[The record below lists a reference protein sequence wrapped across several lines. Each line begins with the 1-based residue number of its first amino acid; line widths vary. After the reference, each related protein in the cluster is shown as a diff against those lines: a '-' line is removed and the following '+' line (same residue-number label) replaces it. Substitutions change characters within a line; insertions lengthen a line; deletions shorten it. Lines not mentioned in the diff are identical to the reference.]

1 MFKKLAERFPAATA
15 KGSAVF
21 ESLTHSVSPGA
32 EQATI
37 EKKESSSENGEETL
51 ASPPATETNSDATSA
66 DGSSDRLSS
75 ARLSIEGHTASMK
88 AALSE
93 KINSETVSAAASIAA
108 SSMFSFMKRAQS
120 VAAVAAR
127 EGAAKATVLKSKAM
141 DYADM
146 DALQRRLSHVL
157 DRSTGEVNLELLNFS
172 YINDNIVA
180 MGFPSMNSGTNR
192 TLIRDNPI
200 DLVAMYLNVKHGG
213 HYMIWNLSE
222 ETYDYSYFENQVLE
236 FNFPGHPAPPL
247 GLMFKIC
254 SSIES
259 WLEADD
265 KNLAVI
271 HCLTGKGRTGT
282 VIACYLAWI
291 GQFPTA
297 LEALQYVAEKRNSTI
312 EKLTIP
318 SQRRYIQYFNHVMDG
333 VKPRSSPLLLRRVIM
348 NTIPVFGRRTTLE
361 PVKPQALTNG
371 SEGGEDSR
379 ETEVPPVDANAEP
392 ELEEVVEEGCCPY
405 LQIFKGGKLVFTT
418 TWRDM
423 ENGNGV
429 QWASTNEGSISFN
442 VNCMLQGDVLIR
454 CRHLTDSG
462 ERMSMFRGA
471 FHTGYIP
478 QGILRLTKVN
488 LDGACG
494 DDRFDQDFFID
505 LIFADVQTEGERG
518 AAAES
523 EGVALNEE
531 DRQAYEDMLHRD
543 EAFWEDIEAR
553 KQRLQK
559 QREEQLRKRK
569 ERESARLAEEKA
581 AAEAAEAAV
590 ANAAAEEEERKKAQ
604 EAASRQAAALAKS
617 ASFSIGA
624 EDEAKAPK
632 KVNRRGSWDE
642 EKDKQLMNEL
652 ESLTSGALSKVAND
666 DALPNA
672 DLEEKPLKPVDTSAV
687 VTTEETELSPAA
699 HAIMN
704 EDPTA
709 VFAKEFDEIKQMEKE
724 LGLEALSSSLADSP
738 GGEFDNLSPTNLDLL
753 DAELEGLSAGAKSAK
768 KPAKDVDDVL
778 NFGADDFDE
787 LEEYL
792 SGLSSK

>member
-1 MFKKLAERFPAATA
+1 MFKKLAERFPTATA
-15 KGSAVF
+15 KGNAMF
-21 ESLTHSVSPGA
+21 ESLTHGAAPEDAKAPEKEETENKRDAEEKVAETEERTSSTGTATRASVSL
-32 EQATI
+32 
-37 EKKESSSENGEETL
+37 EE
-51 ASPPATETNSDATSA
+51 
-66 DGSSDRLSS
+66 R
-75 ARLSIEGHTASMK
+75 TASVK
-88 AALSE
+88 AALAE
-93 KINSETVSAAASIAA
+93 KINTETVSAAASIAA
-108 SSMFSFMKRAQS
+108 SSMFSFMKKAQS

-127 EGAAKATVLKSKAM
+127 EGAAKATVLKSKALDM
-141 DYADM
+141 ADM
-146 DALQRRLSHVL
+146 DALQRKLSHAL

-172 YINDNIVA
+172 YIDDSIVA
-180 MGFPSMNSGTNR
+180 MGFPSMNTGSNR
-192 TLIRDNPI
+192 TLIKDNPI
-200 DLVAMYLNVKHGG
+200 DLVAMYLNEKHGG

-222 ETYDYSYFENQVLE
+222 ESYDYTYFENQVLE

-247 GLMFKIC
+247 GMA
-254 SSIES
+254 SIES

-265 KNLAVI
+265 KNIAAV

-282 VIACYLAWI
+282 VIACYLAWV
-291 GQFPTA
+291 GKFPNA
-297 LEALQYVAEKRNSTI
+297 LEALEFVAERRNSTV

-361 PVKPQALTNG
+361 PIKLQVLSEANEGTDVAAEIPPLDSNG
-371 SEGGEDSR
+371 
-379 ETEVPPVDANAEP
+379 EP
-392 ELEEVVEEGCCPY
+392 ELQEVVEEGCCPY

-429 QWASTNEGSISFN
+429 QWANTNDGSISFN
-442 VNCMLQGDVLIR
+442 VNCMLQGDVLVR

-478 QGILRLTKVN
+478 QGILRLTKAQ

-505 LIFADVQTEGERG
+505 LIFADVQTEGD
-518 AAAES
+518 ASAPAQS

-553 KQRLQK
+553 KERLK
-559 QREEQLRKRK
+559 TQREEQLKKRK
-569 ERESARLAEEKA
+569 EREAARAAEEA
-581 AAEAAEAAV
+581 AAAAAAAAQAAEAEALAAKKASEAA
-590 ANAAAEEEERKKAQ
+590 AQ
-604 EAASRQAAALAKS
+604 ASLSKTS
-617 ASFSIGA
+617 SFSIGA
-624 EDEAKAPK
+624 DDEPKVPK
-632 KVNRRGSWDE
+632 KPSRKGSWNE
-642 EKDKQLMNEL
+642 EKDKELMSEL
-652 ESLTSGALSKVAND
+652 ESLTSGALSKAAASTD
-666 DALPNA
+666 DLLIGN
-672 DLEEKPLKPVDTSAV
+672 DLEEKSPLPAGSSSATSTSDILLDVDPVAG
-687 VTTEETELSPAA
+687 L
-699 HAIMN
+699 
-704 EDPTA
+704 
-709 VFAKEFDEIKQMEKE
+709 AKEFEDIKKLEKE
-724 LGLEALSSSLADSP
+724 LGLESFSSGLADLP
-738 GGEFDNLSPTNLDLL
+738 GVELDNLSPTNLDLL
-753 DAELEGLSAGAKSAK
+753 DAELEGLSALSPTGTGKSGK

-792 SGLSSK
+792 SGLTSK